1 MSIAFWPPWL
11 DDDEAWRGLFSDSA
25 LVPADRADRAR
36 AFNVMILHILRNKVP
51 EKIYLAA
58 RGRVIEI
65 AGNWLKSGE
74 GIPEVLLP
82 EIEGAR
88 YEENLASLKRQRF
101 AVLEVQSAPV
111 QQAPKKKGWFD
122 RLIDGLRRSS

>member
-1 MSIAFWPPWL
+1 
-11 DDDEAWRGLFSDSA
+11 
-25 LVPADRADRAR
+25 
-36 AFNVMILHILRNKVP
+36 MILHILRNKVP